1 MCAWSRSI
9 DPIHSQRRGFGAGAP
24 LPPHAGRKAA
34 EMSDSPWFAAL
45 VTLFLWWFSTG
56 IILWRVRVAD
66 NGGLNDHLIS
76 VVLGLPLLGIG
87 VLAAKASLPDLS
99 SGGIYL
105 AFLAALALW
114 GWIELAFLSGII
126 TGPNRAPRPPFLP
139 KRERFLRAF
148 GTIAWHEAALIG
160 TLISLGAA
168 SLQAENPFAFGTFAL
183 LFVARISAKLNLF
196 LGVPRINTQFL
207 PRPLAHLAS
216 YFRVGRITA
225 FFPISVSALTVFS
238 ALLLERAINV
248 THPGMSVGYSLLT
261 CLCLLA
267 LLEHWFMVLPLP
279 DEKLWRWMLP
289 AAKPQN
295 DHVEDANG
303 L

>member
-1 MCAWSRSI
+1 
-9 DPIHSQRRGFGAGAP
+9 
-24 LPPHAGRKAA
+24 
-34 EMSDSPWFAAL
+34 MSDSPWLAAL
-45 VTLFLWWFSTG
+45 MTLFLWWFSTG

-66 NGGLNDHLIS
+66 NGTAQDHLNS
-76 VVLGLPLLGIG
+76 VIIGLPLLAVG
-87 VLAAKASLPDLS
+87 AAAARASLPDLS
-99 SGGIYL
+99 ANGIYL

-114 GWIELAFLSGII
+114 GWIELAFLSGVI
-126 TGPNRAPRPPFLP
+126 TGPNRETCPPFL
-139 KRERFLRAF
+139 RTRHRFWRAF
-148 GTIAWHEAALIG
+148 ATIAWHEALLVC
-160 TLISLGAA
+160 TLAGLGIATLHA
-168 SLQAENPFAFGTFAL
+168 DNPFAFGTFAL
-183 LFVARISAKLNLF
+183 LFLARVSAKLNLF

-207 PRPLAHLAS
+207 PRPLSHLPS
-216 YFRVGRITA
+216 HFRIGRITA
-225 FFPISVSALTVFS
+225 FFPVSVSTLTVFS

-289 AAKPQN
+289 AQKNLSLKPQK
-295 DHVEDANG
+295 DHLEDANG